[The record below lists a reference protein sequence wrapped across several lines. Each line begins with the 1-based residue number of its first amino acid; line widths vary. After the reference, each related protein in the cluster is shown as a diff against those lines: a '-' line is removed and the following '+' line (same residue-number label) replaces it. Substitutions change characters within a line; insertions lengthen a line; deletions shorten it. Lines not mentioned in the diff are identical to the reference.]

1 MIECSLPEGLRE
13 RLEHDYFVILYQ
25 AFEGKQMLTA
35 DRLLQLDRIIEQ
47 PPKDRASLFEKALA
61 AMDSEADRG
70 PSDTVIF

>member
-13 RLEHDYFVILYQ
+13 RLEQDYFVILYR
-25 AFEGKQMLTA
+25 AFEGKHMLSA

-47 PPKDRASLFEKALA
+47 PPKDRASLFENALS

-70 PSDTVIF
+70 PSDKIIF